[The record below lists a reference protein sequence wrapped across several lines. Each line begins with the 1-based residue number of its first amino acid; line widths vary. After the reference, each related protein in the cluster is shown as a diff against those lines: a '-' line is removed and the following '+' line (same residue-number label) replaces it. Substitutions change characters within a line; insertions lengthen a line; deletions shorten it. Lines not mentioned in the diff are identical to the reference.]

1 MQYPPWPEQATFR
14 VSSTDSH
21 NYSDVGNASQA
32 VSAHRVE
39 HILTSRKMAIPRL
52 AEGLETF
59 STPGRFHRRHVSR
72 ACESCRQRKTKCTG
86 DKSGCRNCREAGII
100 CCYTDAR
107 SSTDFRG
114 IGTPRQLAS
123 LEAKIRTYEDAL
135 KNLSNRFGLTNEQLM
150 NLALT
155 VEESPSPA
163 LSPDGQTP
171 FLGTQRPLSTSNS
184 QLPPFVDSSHCVDCI
199 SEDFNKDEVSQATG
213 YIGQSS
219 EIAWIHSLGRDVND
233 GTGYG
238 TPKESI
244 LLQNSDGSLIS
255 ASNYHV
261 DDQELP
267 SIERQEPY
275 ALPSKDIASKLYNCY
290 LDRVHPS
297 FPIIGTTPF
306 GAQFRAFFNNANL
319 RPGNKWL
326 AVLNVVFAIA
336 ARYAYISE
344 AEWQLNKNNHW
355 LYFSRATVLSMDN
368 GSFHHPDLQQLQVE
382 GLTALYM
389 LSLGHINRAWRICG
403 GAVRGALGLGLHLRN
418 MSKSASDTSRE
429 IRYRVWWSLYMLDH
443 RLSMVTG
450 RPSFID
456 DTIYTIPLPVPVDE
470 EDFERDEVINCL
482 RLSHGT
488 EGNGLTFDLKAKHS
502 IATPKATGATASPPC
517 GSLHFLHV
525 ILLTLISKKMTT
537 KLYSP
542 GAARTSWIGIEF
554 AIQGL
559 TSDIESWLLSLPKD
573 YDFTSTQ
580 SSQITHSISTH
591 RMSLAFLFY
600 STKIGITRPCLRRYP
615 AEQEGKVS
623 DLKMQD
629 FCHRT
634 AAECVESACHML
646 RLFPE
651 GLDAAALYRM
661 SPWWCILHF
670 LVQATT
676 VLLIELSLGV
686 CHVPEK
692 ASMVSKAT
700 ERALQWLAILAK
712 TNAASEKARLLCQ
725 CLLRRIEKYA
735 GVNLPIHPIPSDVGI
750 SVPPGPRPTG
760 LSSTPD
766 SRPSEFGS
774 GPSPFLGSSNTLE
787 AHVKCQPPPES
798 PGLMQTDKDTN
809 AQDTYDEGLPYDPS
823 TGQIIGSFFPPN
835 LSLGLE
841 ISDYF
846 LEEV

>member
-14 VSSTDSH
+14 ISSTDSH
-21 NYSDVGNASQA
+21 NYSDVGNASHA
-32 VSAHRVE
+32 VSTHRAE

-59 STPGRFHRRHVSR
+59 STPG
-72 ACESCRQRKTKCTG
+72 

-100 CCYTDAR
+100 CCYTD
-107 SSTDFRG
+107 G

-155 VEESPSPA
+155 VEESSSPA

-171 FLGTQRPLSTSNS
+171 FLGNQRPLSTPNS

-233 GTGYG
+233 GTGCG

-244 LLQNSDGSLIS
+244 SLQNSDDSLIS

-336 ARYAYISE
+336 AR
-344 AEWQLNKNNHW
+344 
-355 LYFSRATVLSMDN
+355 ATVLSMDN
-368 GSFHHPDLQQLQVE
+368 GGFHHPDLQQLQVE

-470 EDFERDEVINCL
+470 ENFERDEVINCL

-488 EGNGLTFDLKAKHS
+488 EGNSLNFDLKAKHS

-580 SSQITHSISTH
+580 SSQVTHSISTH

-600 STKIGITRPCLRRYP
+600 STKIGITRPCLRRPNP

-623 DLKMQD
+623 DEKMLD

-651 GLDAAALYRM
+651 GLDAASLYRM

-676 VLLIELSLGV
+676 VLLIELSFGV

-725 CLLRRIEKYA
+725 CLLRRIEQYA

-760 LSSTPD
+760 LSPTPD
-766 SRPSEFGS
+766 PRPSEFGS
-774 GPSPFLGSSNTLE
+774 GPSPFFGSSNSLE
-787 AHVKCQPPPES
+787 AHVKCHPSPES
-798 PGLMQTDKDTN
+798 PSLMQTDKDTN

>member
-14 VSSTDSH
+14 ISSTDSH
-21 NYSDVGNASQA
+21 NYSDVGNASHA
-32 VSAHRVE
+32 VSAHRAE

-59 STPGRFHRRHVSR
+59 STPG
-72 ACESCRQRKTKCTG
+72 

-100 CCYTDAR
+100 CCYTD
-107 SSTDFRG
+107 G

-155 VEESPSPA
+155 VEESSSPA
-163 LSPDGQTP
+163 LPPDGQTP
-171 FLGTQRPLSTSNS
+171 FLGNQRPLSTPNS

-244 LLQNSDGSLIS
+244 SLQNSDDSLIS

-336 ARYAYISE
+336 AR
-344 AEWQLNKNNHW
+344 
-355 LYFSRATVLSMDN
+355 ATVLSMDN

-443 RLSMVTG
+443 RLSIITG

-470 EDFERDEVINCL
+470 ENFEKDDVTNCL

-488 EGNGLTFDLKAKHS
+488 EGNGLSFDLKSKHS
-502 IATPKATGATASPPC
+502 IATPKTTGATASPPC

-525 ILLTLISKKMTT
+525 ILLTLISKKMTA

-542 GAARTSWIGIEF
+542 GAARTSWMGIEF

-580 SSQITHSISTH
+580 SSQVTHSISTH

-600 STKIGITRPCLRRYP
+600 STKIGITRPCLRRPNP
-615 AEQEGKVS
+615 AEQEGNVS
-623 DLKMQD
+623 DEKMQD

-676 VLLIELSLGV
+676 VLLIELSFGV

-725 CLLRRIEKYA
+725 CLLRRIEQYA

-766 SRPSEFGS
+766 PRPSEFGS
-774 GPSPFLGSSNTLE
+774 GPSPFSGSSNSLE
-787 AHVKCQPPPES
+787 AHVKCQPSPES
-798 PGLMQTDKDTN
+798 PGLMQMDKDTN

>member
-1 MQYPPWPEQATFR
+1 MSVYT
-14 VSSTDSH
+14 SH
-21 NYSDVGNASQA
+21 LYMSV
-32 VSAHRVE
+32 
-39 HILTSRKMAIPRL
+39 
-52 AEGLETF
+52 
-59 STPGRFHRRHVSR
+59 
-72 ACESCRQRKTKCTG
+72 
-86 DKSGCRNCREAGII
+86 
-100 CCYTDAR
+100 
-107 SSTDFRG
+107 
-114 IGTPRQLAS
+114 
-123 LEAKIRTYEDAL
+123 
-135 KNLSNRFGLTNEQLM
+135 LTN
-150 NLALT
+150 
-155 VEESPSPA
+155 
-163 LSPDGQTP
+163 
-171 FLGTQRPLSTSNS
+171 
-184 QLPPFVDSSHCVDCI
+184 DSS
-199 SEDFNKDEVSQATG
+199 
-213 YIGQSS
+213 
-219 EIAWIHSLGRDVND
+219 
-233 GTGYG
+233 
-238 TPKESI
+238 
-244 LLQNSDGSLIS
+244 
-255 ASNYHV
+255 
-261 DDQELP
+261 
-267 SIERQEPY
+267 
-275 ALPSKDIASKLYNCY
+275 
-290 LDRVHPS
+290 
-297 FPIIGTTPF
+297 
-306 GAQFRAFFNNANL
+306 
-319 RPGNKWL
+319 
-326 AVLNVVFAIA
+326 
-336 ARYAYISE
+336 
-344 AEWQLNKNNHW
+344 
-355 LYFSRATVLSMDN
+355 
-368 GSFHHPDLQQLQVE
+368 
-382 GLTALYM
+382 
-389 LSLGHINRAWRICG
+389 AWRICG

-470 EDFERDEVINCL
+470 ENFERDEVINCL

-488 EGNGLTFDLKAKHS
+488 EGNGLSFDLKAKHS
-502 IATPKATGATASPPC
+502 IATPKATGATSSPPC

-580 SSQITHSISTH
+580 SSQVTHSISTH

-600 STKIGITRPCLRRYP
+600 STKIGITRPCLRRPNP

-623 DLKMQD
+623 DEKMQD

-676 VLLIELSLGV
+676 VLLIELSFGV

-725 CLLRRIEKYA
+725 CLLRRIEQYT
-735 GVNLPIHPIPSDVGI
+735 GLNLPIHPIPSDVGI

-766 SRPSEFGS
+766 PRPSELGS
-774 GPSPFLGSSNTLE
+774 GPSPFFGSSNPLE
-787 AHVKCQPPPES
+787 AHVKFQPSPES

-809 AQDTYDEGLPYDPS
+809 TQDTNDEGLPYDPS

>member
-59 STPGRFHRRHVSR
+59 STPG
-72 ACESCRQRKTKCTG
+72 

-100 CCYTDAR
+100 CCYTD
-107 SSTDFRG
+107 G

-171 FLGTQRPLSTSNS
+171 FLGNQRPLSTSNS

-244 LLQNSDGSLIS
+244 SLQNSDGSLIS

-336 ARYAYISE
+336 A
-344 AEWQLNKNNHW
+344 
-355 LYFSRATVLSMDN
+355 RATVLSMDN

-725 CLLRRIEKYA
+725 CLLRRIEQYA

-774 GPSPFLGSSNTLE
+774 GPSPFSGSSNTLE

-809 AQDTYDEGLPYDPS
+809 TQDTYDEGLPYDPS

>member
-14 VSSTDSH
+14 ISSTDSH
-21 NYSDVGNASQA
+21 NYSDVGNASHA
-32 VSAHRVE
+32 VSAHRAE
-39 HILTSRKMAIPRL
+39 HISTSRKMAIPRL

-59 STPGRFHRRHVSR
+59 STPG
-72 ACESCRQRKTKCTG
+72 

-100 CCYTDAR
+100 CCYTDE
-107 SSTDFRG
+107 

-135 KNLSNRFGLTNEQLM
+135 RNLSNRFGLTNEQLM

-155 VEESPSPA
+155 VEDSSSPT
-163 LSPDGQTP
+163 LSADGQTP
-171 FLGTQRPLSTSNS
+171 FLGNQRPLSTPNS
-184 QLPPFVDSSHCVDCI
+184 QLQPFVDSSHCVDCI

-219 EIAWIHSLGRDVND
+219 EIAWIHSLGRDING
-233 GTGYG
+233 GTGYE
-238 TPKESI
+238 TPKEPIS
-244 LLQNSDGSLIS
+244 LQYADGSLIS
-255 ASNYHV
+255 ASNYHI

-290 LDRVHPS
+290 LDWVHPS

-336 ARYAYISE
+336 A
-344 AEWQLNKNNHW
+344 
-355 LYFSRATVLSMDN
+355 RATVLSMDN

-456 DTIYTIPLPVPVDE
+456 DTIHTIPLPVPVDE
-470 EDFERDEVINCL
+470 ENFERDEVINCL

-525 ILLTLISKKMTT
+525 ILLTLISKKMTI

-542 GAARTSWIGIEF
+542 GAARTSWIGTEF

-580 SSQITHSISTH
+580 SSQVTHSISTH

-600 STKIGITRPCLRRYP
+600 STKIGITRPCLRRPNP

-623 DLKMQD
+623 DEKMQD

-651 GLDAAALYRM
+651 GLDAVALYRM

-676 VLLIELSLGV
+676 VLLIELSFGV

-700 ERALQWLAILAK
+700 ERALEWLAILAK

-725 CLLRRIEKYA
+725 CLLRRIEQYA
-735 GVNLPIHPIPSDVGI
+735 GVNLPFHPIPSDVGI
-750 SVPPGPRPTG
+750 SVQSGPRPTG
-760 LSSTPD
+760 PSSTPD
-766 SRPSEFGS
+766 PPSSEFGS
-774 GPSPFLGSSNTLE
+774 GPSPFLNPSNSLE
-787 AHVKCQPPPES
+787 AHVKCQPSPEI

-835 LSLGLE
+835 LNLGLE
-841 ISDYF
+841 ISEYF